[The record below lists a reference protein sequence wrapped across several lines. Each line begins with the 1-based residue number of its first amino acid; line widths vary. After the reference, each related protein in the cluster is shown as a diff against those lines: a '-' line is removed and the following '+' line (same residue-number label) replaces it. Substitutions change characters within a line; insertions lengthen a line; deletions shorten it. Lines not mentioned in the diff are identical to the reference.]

1 CPGNESYLAVQPPH
15 RASSSHCFACARART
30 LRLNHTGQQFS
41 RLNGGCVETCPPPS
55 CTERQSQIDGLL
67 WLCPGIVSYTE
78 FSLRGQRTRSRD
90 EGKRS
95 HATNHQVCT
104 KAELERCLGR
114 GRGCGLCDRVAW
126 KGARADKDCGGLC
139 QPWRAAMA
147 GIHCQRIRL

>member
-1 CPGNESYLAVQPPH
+1 MVGASKHARLHLAL
-15 RASSSHCFACARART
+15 S
-30 LRLNHTGQQFS
+30 GK
-41 RLNGGCVETCPPPS
+41 
-55 CTERQSQIDGLL
+55 IDGLL

-95 HATNHQVCT
+95 RATNHQVCT

-114 GRGCGLCDRVAW
+114 SRGCGLCDRVAW
-126 KGARADKDCGGLC
+126 KGTRADKECGRLC

-147 GIHCQRIRL
+147 GIHCLLFQLIQGTRHQTGYTRGRL